1 MINKKIFKSF
11 QFINKMNNEIK
22 KVKSRT
28 RKKKSSPKIII
39 KKSVAKKSVN
49 KVKISLTKIE
59 GLENTL
65 LSKYNYTP
73 NNSESKRKRSLGN
86 AVIVYD
92 PKGLN
97 EILQNLISKN
107 SKNKTVTDILKKDS
121 DFVIKTYY
129 KLVQ

>member
-1 MINKKIFKSF
+1 
-11 QFINKMNNEIK
+11 MNNEIK

-28 RKKKSSPKIII
+28 RKKKSSPKINI
-39 KKSVAKKSVN
+39 KKSVTKKSVN

>member
-1 MINKKIFKSF
+1 
-11 QFINKMNNEIK
+11 MNNETIK

-28 RKKKSSPKIII
+28 RKKKSSPKIFSL
-39 KKSVAKKSVN
+39 KKSINRKKSVN
-49 KVKISLTKIE
+49 KIKTNNKIE

-65 LSKYNYTP
+65 LFKYNYTP
-73 NNSESKRKRSLGN
+73 NDSESKRKKALGN

-97 EILQNLISKN
+97 ETLQSLISKN
-107 SKNKTVTDILKKDS
+107 IKNKSVTDILKKDS

-129 KLVQ
+129 KFIQ

>member
-1 MINKKIFKSF
+1 MMNKKYLKVF

-28 RKKKSSPKIII
+28 RKKSSPKIII
-39 KKSVAKKSVN
+39 KKSVTKKSVN
-49 KVKISLTKIE
+49 KVKTPLVKIE

-97 EILQNLISKN
+97 DILQNLISKN
-107 SKNKTVTDILKKDS
+107 SKNKTATDILKKDS
-121 DFVIKTYY
+121 DFVVKTYY